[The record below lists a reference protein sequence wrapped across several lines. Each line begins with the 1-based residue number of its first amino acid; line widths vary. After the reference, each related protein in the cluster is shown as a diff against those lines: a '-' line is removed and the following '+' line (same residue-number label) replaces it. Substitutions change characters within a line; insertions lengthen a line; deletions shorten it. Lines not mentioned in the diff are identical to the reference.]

1 MLNFFISKIKDYV
14 KAYDLYFNWINSS
27 VTDEFIEKVLK
38 TKIKIID
45 IDFLRS
51 RESESDVQET
61 SYSMKINITDNWL
74 LGLIEGKG

>member
-1 MLNFFISKIKDYV
+1 MTISFN
-14 KAYDLYFNWINSS
+14 LYFNWINSS

-51 RESESDVQET
+51 RESESDVQDT